1 MCNRA
6 MSGSHMQ
13 LSMYRIFNSAA
24 VVLAADFLGE
34 EVVQRHMNGAGRA
47 SLLRRIQAAS
57 KNDMELDHALK
68 AYGAHQQGRRS
79 YLQKHRLMACSVVR
93 QYRHAFRRL

>member
-1 MCNRA
+1 
-6 MSGSHMQ
+6 MQ
-13 LSMYRIFNSAA
+13 DSQTHICKLDPAA
-24 VVLAADFLGE
+24 VLATDFLGE

-68 AYGAHQQGRRS
+68 AYGACQSSALVANARFNS
-79 YLQKHRLMACSVVR
+79 SFTMFV
-93 QYRHAFRRL
+93 